1 MGILVI
7 LEQKGNSIHRM
18 SLEAVAGAQDMADKL
33 NMEVSV
39 LLMGGD
45 VSPQLEKA
53 QGLEL
58 KEVIVAEHQLLNEYS
73 CDGFSEAVRQVIE
86 KESPKFIVMAHT
98 YMVRD
103 FLPRVSALT
112 GIPFISDV
120 VSFQAIDEN
129 PVFTKQMFNSKLGS
143 DIVVNGSQGSLISF
157 QSAAYQADSVRKGN
171 AVLRDV
177 EISLTPDQI
186 RSESETPFQ
195 ESSGGVD
202 LTSAE
207 VIVSIGRGIGEESK
221 IPIVEELASAL
232 GAEIAASRPVV
243 DSGWLPSFRQ
253 IGSSGQNVSP
263 KLYFAMGI
271 SGAIQHVVGMK
282 GSQNIIAINKDPE
295 APIFE
300 LADYAVVGDLHE
312 IVPKL
317 TEAIRS
323 SKNL

>member
-7 LEQKGNSIHRM
+7 LEQKENSIHRM

-39 LLMGGD
+39 LLMGAD
-45 VSPQLEKA
+45 VSPHVEKA
-53 QGLEL
+53 QELEI
-58 KEVIVAEHQLLNEYS
+58 KEVVIAQHELLNEYS

-86 KESPKFIVMAHT
+86 KESPDYVVMAHT

-112 GIPFISDV
+112 GAPFVPDV
-120 VSFQAIDEN
+120 VSFQAIDGE

-143 DIVVNGSQGSLISF
+143 DIIVNGSQGSLISF

-171 AVLRDV
+171 AAVRDV
-177 EISLTPDQI
+177 DISLVPDQI
-186 RSESETPFQ
+186 RSDSEAPFQ

-207 VIVSIGRGIGEESK
+207 VIVSIGRGIGEQSK
-221 IPIVEELASAL
+221 MSIAEELASAL

-312 IVPKL
+312 IVPRL
-317 TEAIRS
+317 AEEIRS
-323 SKNL
+323 S

>member
-7 LEQKGNSIHRM
+7 LEQKENSIHRM
-18 SLEAVAGAQDMADKL
+18 SLEAVAGAQDMADKM
-33 NMEVSV
+33 NMEISA
-39 LLMGGD
+39 LLMGAD
-45 VSPQLEKA
+45 VSPYVEKA

-58 KEVIVAEHQLLNEYS
+58 KEVIVAQHELLNEYS
-73 CDGFSEAVRQVIE
+73 CDGFSEIVRQVIE
-86 KESPKFIVMAHT
+86 KESPNYVVMAHT

-103 FLPRVSALT
+103 FLPRVSALS
-112 GIPFISDV
+112 GVPFVPDV
-120 VSFQAIDEN
+120 VSFKVSDEK

-143 DIVVNGSQGSLISF
+143 DIVVNGAQGGLISF
-157 QSAAYQADSVRKGN
+157 QSAAYQAESVRKGD
-171 AVLRDV
+171 APVRDI

-186 RSESETPFQ
+186 RSVSEAPFQ

-207 VIVSIGRGIGEESK
+207 VLVSVGRGIGEESK
-221 IPIVEELASAL
+221 IPMAKALADAI
-232 GAEIAASRPVV
+232 GAELAASRPVV
-243 DSGWLPSFRQ
+243 DSGWLPPFRQ

-263 KLYFAMGI
+263 KLYFSVGI

-300 LADYAVVGDLHE
+300 IADYAVVGDLHE
-312 IVPKL
+312 IIPRL
-317 TEAIRS
+317 TEA
-323 SKNL
+323 LQEQ

>member
-1 MGILVI
+1 MEILVI
-7 LEQKGNSIHRM
+7 LEQKENSIHRM

-39 LLMGGD
+39 LLVGGD
-45 VSPQLEKA
+45 VSSLVEKA
-53 QGLEL
+53 QGLEI
-58 KEVIVAEHQLLNEYS
+58 KEVIVAKHELLNEYS

-103 FLPRVSALT
+103 FVPRVSALT
-112 GIPFISDV
+112 GTPFIADV
-120 VSFQAIDEN
+120 VSFTAMDGD
-129 PVFTKQMFNSKLGS
+129 PVFTKQIFNSKLGS
-143 DIVVNGSQGSLISF
+143 DIVVNGNHRSLISF
-157 QSAAYQADSVRKGN
+157 QSAAYQADTVRRGSST
-171 AVLRDV
+171 LRDF
-177 EISLTPDQI
+177 EISLTPGQI
-186 RSESETPFQ
+186 RSESEAPFQ

-207 VIVSIGRGIGEESK
+207 VIVSVGRGIGEESK
-221 IPIVEELASAL
+221 IPIAQELASAL

-243 DSGWLPSFRQ
+243 DSGWLPPFRQ

-263 KLYFAMGI
+263 KLYFSIGI

-282 GSQNIIAINKDPE
+282 GSQNIIAINKDPD

-323 SKNL
+323 LIN